1 MKFSET
7 CTVVDSYE
15 LDCNS
20 NSARETNDKK
30 KRKGKYVMN
39 EVNAK
44 YKGKPINEMGNRI
57 ESEKGKVKMIK
68 IEKKIAR

>member
-1 MKFSET
+1 
-7 CTVVDSYE
+7 
-15 LDCNS
+15 
-20 NSARETNDKK
+20 
-30 KRKGKYVMN
+30 MN